1 VHIRITGT
9 PEEAIDV
16 VQSLRAFLGDIQ
28 VSSFEPRGDG
38 SRLGSV
44 VVVTR
49 IDNKEESHES

>member
-1 VHIRITGT
+1 MHIRITGT

-16 VQSLRAFLGDIQ
+16 VQGLRAFLGDIQ
-28 VSSFEPRGDG
+28 VSSFEPRDDG

-49 IDNKEESHES
+49 IDKEESHGS